1 MSLSARDQAA
11 IWHPYTQHKTST
23 APVPFVSGKGAYLF
37 DEKGKRYLDLISSW
51 WVTLHGHAEP
61 EVAKAIYEQAMQ
73 LEHVIFSGCTHEP
86 AIELAEKLLALLP
99 TGFEKIFYSDNGS
112 TAVEVALK
120 MAHQYWRNLGET
132 NRTRFIAFEGGYH
145 GDTVGA
151 MSVGFGCGFYS
162 QYSNMLFD
170 VDMMPYPAT
179 WIGDEDQVLEKE
191 KQALDRIGAHLA
203 QYGKDVSSIIIE
215 PLIQGSGGMR
225 MCTPRFLRALE
236 KLVRAH
242 GILIIYDEVMT
253 GFGRIGDYFACLKAQ
268 TVPDIICLSKGLS
281 AGFLPLAVT
290 ACQDKIY
297 QAFLGDTVAKALI
310 HGHSF
315 TGNPLGCAAALASM
329 KILQRAE
336 TQQKIALLEKIHR
349 EELTRV
355 VASGAV
361 EKARYCGTISAFDFK
376 IEGAYGSQQSRDI
389 QNNFV
394 AQGLLMRPLG
404 KTFYFMPPFCI
415 SEAELRGAYTIVIKE
430 LQGVIA

>member
-11 IWHPYTQHKTST
+11 IWHPYTQHKTSAT
-23 APVPFVSGKGAYLF
+23 PVPFISGKGAYLF

-61 EVAKAIYEQAMQ
+61 EIAKAIYEQAMQ
-73 LEHVIFSGCTHEP
+73 LEHVIFSGATHEP
-86 AIELAEKLLALLP
+86 AIQLAENLLAILP
-99 TGFEKIFYSDNGS
+99 KGFEKIFYSDNGS

-170 VDMMPYPAT
+170 VDMMPYPDT
-179 WIGDEDQVLEKE
+179 WLDNEDQAIAKE
-191 KQALDRIGAHLA
+191 QQALARIATHLA
-203 QYGKDVSSIIIE
+203 QYGKDVSSVIIE

-225 MCTPRFLRALE
+225 MCTPRFLRSLE
-236 KLVRAH
+236 KMVRAH

-253 GFGRIGDYFACLKAQ
+253 GFGRTGDYFACLKAE
-268 TVPDIICLSKGLS
+268 TTPDIICLSKGLT

-290 ACQDKIY
+290 ACHDKIY

-315 TGNPLGCAAALASM
+315 TGNPLGCAAALTSL
-329 KILQRAE
+329 KILQRPE
-336 TQQKIALLEKIHR
+336 TQLKIALLEKIHS
-349 EELTRV
+349 EELARV
-355 VASGAV
+355 IDSGAAD
-361 EKARYCGTISAFDFK
+361 KARYCGTIAAFDFK

-389 QNNFV
+389 QSNFV
-394 AQGLLMRPLG
+394 SQGLLMRPLG
-404 KTFYFMPPFCI
+404 KTFYLMPPFCI
-415 SEAELRGAYTIVIKE
+415 SEAELRGAYSIVINE